1 MDTSTII
8 GIVVMGM
15 TTILGLYVSIKNAF
29 SKPIEDLTA
38 DLRVSQEQMKQ
49 ALRGIEENQRGLK
62 EINSTLVEHETRLA
76 VLEHDS
82 EKGER

>member
-1 MDTSTII
+1 MDSSTII

-62 EINSTLVEHETRLA
+62 EINTTLVEHETRLA